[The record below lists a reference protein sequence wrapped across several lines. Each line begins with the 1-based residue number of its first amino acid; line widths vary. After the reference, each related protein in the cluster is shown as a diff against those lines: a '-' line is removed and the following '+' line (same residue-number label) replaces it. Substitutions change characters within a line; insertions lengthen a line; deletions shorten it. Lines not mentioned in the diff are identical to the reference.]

1 MSKYTP
7 DQEPTNTEKL
17 EAALC
22 RCNYAGGPEYIAQQ
36 LDELGVKAPDGYD
49 EH

>member
-17 EAALC
+17 EAALR